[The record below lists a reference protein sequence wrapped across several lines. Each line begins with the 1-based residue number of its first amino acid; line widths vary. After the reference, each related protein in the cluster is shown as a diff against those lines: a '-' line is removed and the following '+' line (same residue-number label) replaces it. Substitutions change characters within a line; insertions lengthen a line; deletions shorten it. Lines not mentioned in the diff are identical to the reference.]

1 MKHIN
6 QNIEVLVYSG
16 RLSTSQHVCMEK
28 GGLARRPV
36 TDRFGQHRCCP
47 GRKREALERGEF
59 TACRSKTWYAAR
71 VFHPPCDWFL
81 LFLLIFSSVILSV
94 VCLGAFFKLQY
105 SSALETSHLCLFL
118 LHKKS
123 VSVPHSLV
131 QPICVQ
137 TRREEGG
144 RPKPLISSLGSNNN
158 SYQLLR
164 VYCEPCILYA
174 FGFSKQPCR
183 WT

>member
-118 LHKKS
+118 LHKNQFLFLTLWYRRS
-123 VSVPHSLV
+123 VCRLDEKKV
-131 QPICVQ
+131 
-137 TRREEGG
+137 EGQS
-144 RPKPLISSLGSNNN
+144 P
-158 SYQLLR
+158 SYLLQE
-164 VYCEPCILYA
+164 VITIATSC
-174 FGFSKQPCR
+174 
-183 WT
+183 